1 MANTSHPLY
10 HLTLLRRTAR
20 DVQALFSSRWPLPVI
35 AAQDLQRT
43 LRATFPT
50 AVITDKA
57 PVLLTP
63 RYRYTGT
70 AINAEQPERC
80 TLVEALINRFVDG
93 IWVDYTQGQQLTEQP
108 DSTPLIVSP
117 LKNLDAQDAV
127 NQRAPLLLER
137 CQQALIDDWTE
148 LSVEARSR
156 FEMLSLLLKG
166 TLKQLSAPTLI
177 ADATHRQMIQDV
189 LQAPDNNLRGGTT
202 RAYLVDQW
210 GEVGSEQLGL
220 LRGMLIARQA
230 GTDETLLLF
239 TLSAGI
245 EAFASRDALG
255 KALRT
260 RLSGLAPGRAMQ
272 WRLYEPRGNIF
283 DGFAL
288 SFLVKQLSDLQW
300 GVALA
305 RRSSYWDGA
314 LLDRVH
320 WVATGDFDSLRLAG
334 NPTLSQL
341 YGALPRW
348 MKKVRREVR
357 GVFSQKMHNLGR
369 LFKQPNWRFF
379 DDGVPSLLD
388 FTRQKL
394 MAAYPEAS
402 RIEPG
407 DVIITIHTVRGVSA
421 AGGFPVKIITTLLKV
436 ALENLAG
443 LPGDAIQVALR
454 NGSTPPDWLTPSA
467 IKRMVSQVDIGENY
481 PKQVSLSLKDSPA
494 EVLWRSRSFIAQ
506 LRLELPMLALEF
518 YSRGQA
524 GFSRKGYE
532 TVAAVMQEQAVDR
545 YLSDQVI
552 VLRPLA
558 FKASASAEADVV
570 MNMFVM
576 GPRSLEVGPVVL
588 FCPMGQP
595 KLVEF
600 ASREDLLSAIEQP
613 GALQQQVLGWMSA
626 DARATYQADGFVAPH
641 FNTLDGLALLIDAL
655 TSKPA
660 MLATDEVLGDYGRH
674 LYDSQVQAILEQAD
688 KQSVSNR
695 ENQWA
700 RRMEG
705 LSLGLNS
712 VMPLVAGPFAV
723 IGWLQV
729 AWAVHEQIAQV
740 RQSDTDDQG
749 SALVGFFLSMALVLM
764 HYSSDVSAIVR
775 GEDDAAQDERTSDNL
790 AQRVGETETHAPV
803 AETPP
808 VQLPDMD
815 AGQDVSAARA
825 PIDYGWLPSS
835 ARLTPS
841 QVMDLQTFSLTKP
854 VGATQAGNGATS
866 GLWLSDGHWYADVD
880 AYCFKVSVERDGVRV
895 VAANGRRGPWLK
907 SPGNGRWVLDLR
919 LRLQGGAGGQEVGAA
934 PSTTE
939 LTAQFNTLHGEFA
952 GARIPA
958 DAVMAGLRS
967 EGNLNKRLL
976 AIERRNDSVALMQQ
990 RAKLLEEL
998 LQQRRLAGVVQDYSQ
1013 LLHRFLESQ
1022 VRCLRFQIG
1031 LMELR
1036 RLTLYE
1042 QLTNDTGYKPLTLR
1056 EVAKRTPPA
1065 AMRAGL
1071 DLLVKTHEQAVA
1083 LCREQRMAYERILDT
1098 VRPADVQVSALDIP
1112 EWNDKAPILAWWE
1125 AGLRPLVLRC
1135 LKAKVE
1141 APGMEAFSL
1150 LEEVN
1155 LRCRLKLSS
1164 YRQLCVEPGYSL
1176 AQRRQLVNDSVDEL
1190 AWLDDRLA
1198 WVGDINN
1205 GFIEPGALADYRNYI
1220 RAIREEMVQDL
1231 LGIYEEYYDNQAV
1244 LPPFEGALSERIIQ
1258 SRHYGRLIAA
1268 PQPPSGIGDSMDFI
1282 DPYTHIVYARFAK
1295 KIGTNG
1301 DTDWVLH
1308 PVSDVQ
1314 AFKDKPQGYFS
1325 SLLLTRRGTNA
1336 IEALPS
1342 QEQNLL
1348 IAPRAVRANLELLAE
1363 EILLE
1368 VQRSSERR
1376 TQAKQ
1381 TDPAQALL
1389 EKTLTN
1395 KANELIRAGRESYQR
1410 MVLSR
1415 EPTTTGIADLL
1426 AEGVV
1431 EIKAV
1436 SDTKPQQGTGMSPV
1450 FRSFYVQKVTSS
1462 KVPPE
1467 ILWFA
1472 HFHYPPGHTG
1482 GAMGFYFAHLKAVS
1496 APAANFAQQLR
1507 AAQGNNERLLN
1518 TYRTIIERNA
1528 ALTLFFNNETPPAQ

>member
-1 MANTSHPLY
+1 MM
-10 HLTLLRRTAR
+10 LLRRTAQ
-20 DVQALFSSRWPLPVI
+20 DIQALFSSRSPLPVI

-43 LRATFPT
+43 LRATFPSV
-50 AVITDKA
+50 AITDEL

-63 RYRYTGT
+63 RYRYSGT
-70 AINAEQPERC
+70 AISAEQPERT
-80 TLVEALINRFVDG
+80 TLVEALVNRFVDG
-93 IWVDYTQGQQLTEQP
+93 IWVDYTQGQQLTEHP
-108 DSTPLIVSP
+108 DSTPLIVCA

-127 NQRAPLLLER
+127 NQRGPLLLER

-156 FEMLSLLLKG
+156 FEMLSLLLKE
-166 TLKQLSAPTLI
+166 TLKQLGAPTLV
-177 ADATHRQMIQDV
+177 ANATHRQMIHDV
-189 LQAPDNNLRGGTT
+189 LQTPDNNLRGGAT

-210 GEVGSEQLGL
+210 GEVGSEELGL
-220 LRGMLIARQA
+220 LRGMLIARRTD
-230 GTDETLLLF
+230 TDETLLLF
-239 TLSAGI
+239 TLSSGI
-245 EAFASRDALG
+245 ETFASRDALG

-272 WRLYEPRGNIF
+272 WRLYEPRCNIF

-288 SFLVKQLSDLQW
+288 SFLIKQLSDLRW

-305 RRSSYWDGA
+305 RRSSYWGGA
-314 LLDRVH
+314 LLDAVH
-320 WVATGDFDSLRLAG
+320 WVATGDFDSLRLAD
-334 NPTLSQL
+334 NPTLSRL
-341 YGALPRW
+341 YAALPHW

-357 GVFSQKMHNLGR
+357 GEFSQHLHNLGR

-379 DDGVPSLLD
+379 DDGVPSLLE

-394 MAAYPEAS
+394 MAAYPKSS
-402 RIEPG
+402 RIEPD

-443 LPGDAIQVALR
+443 LPGDAIQVSLR
-454 NGSTPPDWLTPSA
+454 DASAPPDWLTPRA

-481 PKQVSLSLKDSPA
+481 PKQVSLSLRDSPA
-494 EVLWRSRSFIAQ
+494 EVLWRSRSFVAQ

-532 TVAAVMQEQAVDR
+532 TVVAVMQERAVDR
-545 YLSDQVI
+545 YLDDQVI

-558 FKASASAEADVV
+558 FKASASAEADEV

-576 GPRSLEVGPVVL
+576 GPRSLDVGPVVL

-595 KLVEF
+595 KLIEF
-600 ASREDLLSAIEQP
+600 ANRGDLLGAIEQP

-626 DARATYQADGFVAPH
+626 DARATYRADGFVAPH

-655 TSKPA
+655 TSRPA
-660 MLATDEVLGDYGRH
+660 MLATDEVQGDYGRH

-712 VMPLVAGPFAV
+712 VMPLVTGPLAV

-729 AWAVHEQIAQV
+729 AWTVHEQTAQIS
-740 RQSDTDDQG
+740 QGGTEDQG

-764 HYSSDVSAIVR
+764 HYSSDVSATVR
-775 GEDDAAQDERTSDNL
+775 REDDGVQEEPVRDSDE
-790 AQRVGETETHAPV
+790 QKETETHTPV
-803 AETPP
+803 SENPP
-808 VQLPDMD
+808 VQLPDMN
-815 AGQDVSAARA
+815 AGHDVSDVRA
-825 PIDYGWLPSS
+825 PVEYGWQSS
-835 ARLTPS
+835 SVRLTPS

-854 VGATQAGNGATS
+854 AGAAQAGNGATS
-866 GLWLSDGHWYADVD
+866 GLWLSEGQWYADVD
-880 AYCFKVSVERDGVRV
+880 AYCFKVTVERDGVRV

-907 SPGNGRWVLDLR
+907 SAGNGRWVLDLR
-919 LRLQGGAGGQEVGAA
+919 LRLLGGAGGQEADAA
-934 PSTTE
+934 LSTTA
-939 LTAQFNTLHGEFA
+939 LMTQFNTLHGEFA
-952 GARIPA
+952 EARIPT
-958 DAVMAGLRS
+958 DEVMVALRK
-967 EGNLNKRLL
+967 EGNLNRRLL
-976 AIERRNDSVALMQQ
+976 AIESRNDSVALMQR
-990 RAKLLEEL
+990 RAKLLGEL
-998 LQQRRLAGVVQDYSQ
+998 LEQRRLAGVVQDYSQ
-1013 LLHRFLESQ
+1013 LLHRYLEAQ

-1042 QLTNDTGYKPLTLR
+1042 QLTNDTGFKPLTLR

-1065 AMRAGL
+1065 SMCAGL

-1098 VRPADVQVSALDIP
+1098 VRPTDVQVSALDIP
-1112 EWNDKAPILAWWE
+1112 EWNNKAPILAWWE
-1125 AGLRPLVLRC
+1125 AGLRPLLLRC

-1164 YRQLCVEPGYSL
+1164 YRQLCLEPGYSL
-1176 AQRRQLVNDSVDEL
+1176 AQRRLLVNDAVDEL

-1198 WVGDINN
+1198 RVGSISNS
-1205 GFIEPGALADYRNYI
+1205 FIEPAALADYRHYI
-1220 RAIREEMVQDL
+1220 GGIREEMVQDL
-1231 LGIYEEYYDNQAV
+1231 VGIYEDYYDSQAV
-1244 LPPFEGALSERIIQ
+1244 LPLFEGPEMERVLQ

-1268 PQPPSGIGDSMDFI
+1268 VQPPSGIGDSIDFI
-1282 DPYTHIVYARFAK
+1282 DPYTRHVYARFAK
-1295 KIGTNG
+1295 KTEANG
-1301 DTDWVLH
+1301 DVDWVLH
-1308 PVSDVQ
+1308 PVRDVHVV
-1314 AFKDKPQGYFS
+1314 KDKPQGYLS
-1325 SLLLTRRGTNA
+1325 SLLLVRRGTDA

-1342 QEQNLL
+1342 QEQNML
-1348 IAPRAVRANLELLAE
+1348 ISPQAVRANLELLAE
-1363 EILLE
+1363 EMLLE
-1368 VQRSSERR
+1368 VQRFSESSH
-1376 TQAKQ
+1376 QAKQ
-1381 TDPAQALL
+1381 SDPALTLL

-1415 EPTTTGIADLL
+1415 EPTTTAIADLL
-1426 AEGVV
+1426 AEGVI

-1436 SDTKPQQGTGMSPV
+1436 SDTKPSPGAGLSPV
-1450 FRSFYVQKVTSS
+1450 FRSFYVQKVASS
-1462 KVPPE
+1462 QVPPE

-1482 GAMGFYFAHLKAVS
+1482 GVLGFYFAHLKTVRTPVAR
-1496 APAANFAQQLR
+1496 FEHQLR
-1507 AAQGNNERLLN
+1507 AAQGNNEQLLRI
-1518 TYRTIIERNA
+1518 YRTIIERKA
-1528 ALTLFFNNETPPAQ
+1528 ALTLFFNNEATSAQ